1 MDLTTEQEINRMVD
15 ALQNMATREFAD
27 VKSSE
32 PFETHVSSGD
42 DHPERAKLIGK
53 GVQLG
58 LYDHFSPERVSVEV
72 VETGYLIR
80 IQRA

>member
-1 MDLTTEQEINRMVD
+1 MVD
-15 ALQNMATREFAD
+15 ALQNMATKEFAD

-32 PFETHVSSGD
+32 PFETRVSSGD
-42 DHPERAKLIGK
+42 DNPEHAKLIGK

-58 LYDHFSPERVSVEV
+58 LHDHFSPERVSVEV